1 MDILDLSTDPKQ
13 GCFAAYLNM
22 AQNNVFIAMKDIVER
37 LGLKKTFYKNGK
49 EDVNPFDESNCHEA
63 TILQEKYLNAL
74 PDDQKEKL
82 KRKLLNSFPFLVP
95 MISTDRFYAFYNKHT
110 LYYAKEK
117 NEKEISSDVTIRKEE
132 QLLQNSKV
140 ETIAE
145 YLRNSLKV
153 LSFYRNNASHT
164 LAITDEIG
172 REIISESN
180 MIAIA
185 LDCVFKQACAVIKE
199 RFQLKGNDK
208 NGKNLQFI
216 QNARVLP
223 KDIGKKDKKGRAIKI
238 QVPNFNYSHCFYY
251 KDNNEYTMSRMAVVY
266 LICMFIDKSYATQFF
281 NKISTE
287 FYRGIYKNEDYKM
300 YMREIYSCYR
310 IRMPKNATNPYED
323 NIILAMDILNELA
336 KCPNELYECL
346 SEEDQARFERDN
358 SAQADCPDRVLLRR
372 STDRFPQLALKWID
386 SNKIFKNLRFKVI
399 YGKYHDLFKDDLQNE
414 PGIKKCCDG
423 IVRPRWITKAL
434 TTFGR
439 INEVEAQRDGSIDSW
454 DGVQLI
460 KKVDDE
466 GEDTETAPDTNQPWI
481 TDMFSQYVIDEG
493 NIGLKTVQGD
503 TTLPP
508 IKDKT
513 IKDVRTSAPDY
524 WLGIYELPAFVF
536 LSILNADAVENLIAG
551 YKNKFVSF
559 LNKLRNGEIQP
570 VDSEDDL
577 KEVIKNQGLVWKDIP
592 DKIKKCLLNRRA
604 NFQEYAE
611 RYLQEELAYT
621 DRQIKDRE
629 DCKKGVE
636 LIEPSRFLPGK
647 IGKWLSTDIVKYCKF
662 KEGKDKPTGL
672 NYNVMQSK
680 LATFAHSSQLADIV
694 RMFQQL
700 KMTRGGNAEHPFLQA
715 VLDFEPKNVVQFF
728 GKYLAEKISYLD
740 KAYKKCMKSPNS
752 CKSLHFLHP
761 NKSKWQVGNIAKLAE
776 EYLKLP
782 IQLPKGLFDKAIK
795 NNILSV
801 CPELK
806 DKETTTVS
814 YMINAYMLSKDDDIQ
829 DFYKV
834 GRSYPVFEKMDK
846 AKPGKNPRENGEV
859 KYRTK
864 AELHKK
870 GFFEAELSQYIYNCK
885 KDPKKHRDF
894 DEESAT
900 TKLKSLFNAYDRTEK
915 AITRYSVQDFLL
927 MLIAEKLLFNQQI
940 KKGKKQ
946 GDALSTLSID
956 LFKLQNIGP
965 DYDKALLSEIVEIPI
980 NLQNGYTVTWETKIK
995 DYARIYKIYGD
1006 RRLPKLL
1013 GLLPKGNYQ
1022 AEDIRWEF
1030 DNYDRKRIEVFSLLL
1045 DLEKK
1050 ALQIPSVKE
1059 ANDQYVAEN
1068 GHANFNT
1075 IFAALLD
1082 YLGFNDTEKA
1092 ELQMIID
1099 IRNSFA
1105 HGDYLDIGTKPASL
1119 KDASNNIIAKLN
1131 ELIDKV
1137 MAKM

>member
-13 GCFAAYLNM
+13 ECFAAYLNM
-22 AQNNVFIAMKDIVER
+22 AENNVSITLKDIAQR
-37 LGLKKTFYKNGK
+37 LGL
-49 EDVNPFDESNCHEA
+49 DRQQL
-63 TILQEKYLNAL
+63 LQKDYLEKL
-74 PDDQKEKL
+74 PADKQEKL
-82 KRKLLNSFPFLVP
+82 KRKLLRSFPFLVP
-95 MISTDRFYAFYNKHT
+95 MISTDRFYAFFNKHE
-110 LYYAKEK
+110 LYYA
-117 NEKEISSDVTIRKEE
+117 NEQHAEDTNTDVTIRKEE
-132 QLLQNSKV
+132 DLLKNNSIV
-140 ETIAE
+140 NIAE
-145 YLRNSLKV
+145 ILGMTLKV

-164 LAITDEIG
+164 LAITDEQAM
-172 REIISESN
+172 EIIQESN
-180 MIAIA
+180 RLASA

-266 LICMFIDKSYATQFF
+266 LICMFIEKSYATQFF
-281 NKISTE
+281 SKISTE

-310 IRMPKNATNPYED
+310 MRMPKNATNPYED

-336 KCPNELYECL
+336 KCPYELYECL
-346 SEEDQARFERDN
+346 SKDDQEKFERDN

-386 SNKIFKNLRFKVI
+386 SNNLFKNLRFKVI
-399 YGKYHDLFKDDLQNE
+399 YGKYHDLFKDEHQNE

-434 TTFGR
+434 TTYGR
-439 INEVEAQRDGSIDSW
+439 INEVEAQRDGSIGGW
-454 DGVQLI
+454 DGIDLI

-466 GEDTETAPDTNQPWI
+466 GEDAETAPDTNQPWI

-493 NIGLKTVQGD
+493 NIGLKMVEGK
-503 TTLPP
+503 TTLPS
-508 IKDKT
+508 IKGKT
-513 IKDVRTSAPDY
+513 LKDVKASAPDY

-536 LSILNADAVENLIAG
+536 LSILNADAVESLIIG

-559 LNKLRNGEIQP
+559 LNKLKNGEIQP
-570 VDSEDDL
+570 VDSKDKL
-577 KEVIKNQGLVWKDIP
+577 KEVIQNQGLVWKDIP
-592 DKIKKCLLNRRA
+592 DKIKTCLLNRRA
-604 NFQEYAE
+604 DFQKYAE
-611 RYLQEELAYT
+611 RYLQTEKKYT
-621 DRQIKDRE
+621 ERQIKDLK

-647 IGKWLSTDIVKYCKF
+647 IGKWLSADIVKYCKY

-680 LATFAHSSQLADIV
+680 LATFAHPSQLADIV

-700 KMTRGGNAEHPFLQA
+700 KMTLGGDAEHPFLQA
-715 VLDFEPKNVVQFF
+715 VLDFEPKNVERFF
-728 GKYLAEKISYLD
+728 GKYLAEKQSYLD
-740 KAYKKCMKSPNS
+740 KCMKSPNS

-761 NKSKWQVGNIAKLAE
+761 NKSKWQEGNIAKLAE

-801 CPELK
+801 CPGLK
-806 DKETTTVS
+806 DKKNTTVS
-814 YMINAYMLSKDDDIQ
+814 YMINAYMLSKKDDIQ

-885 KDPKKHRDF
+885 KNSKKHPNF
-894 DEESAT
+894 EEVSAKA
-900 TKLKSLFNAYDRTEK
+900 KLKILFNAYDHTEK
-915 AITRYSVQDFLL
+915 AITRYSVQDYLL
-927 MLIAEKLLFNQQI
+927 MLIAEKLLLNQQI

-980 NLQNGYTVTWETKIK
+980 NLQNGYIVTWETKIK

-1013 GLLPKGNYQ
+1013 GLLRQGNYQ
-1022 AEDIRWEF
+1022 AEDIRLEF
-1030 DNYDRKRIEVFSLLL
+1030 DNYNRNQIEVFKQLL
-1045 DLEKK
+1045 DLEEK
-1050 ALQIPSVKE
+1050 ALKIPSVKE
-1059 ANDQYVAEN
+1059 VNDQYVAEN

-1075 IFAALLD
+1075 IFTALLNH
-1082 YLGFNDTEKA
+1082 LGFSDTEKT

-1099 IRNSFA
+1099 IRNTFA
-1105 HGDYLDIGTKPASL
+1105 HGDYLDIGTKPATL
-1119 KDASNNIIAKLN
+1119 KDASNNIIAKLTK
-1131 ELIDKV
+1131 LIDKV
-1137 MAKM
+1137 KAKM